1 MEWSSYGVTYV
12 VNDLQINRYK
22 VLKQLRQSKQRY
34 ESGRKSFEQEKM
46 ILQTLNHHAIPSL
59 YDHFLWEKKS
69 FFVMEYMPGKN
80 FEDYIFIDGYVYTE
94 REVFEILY
102 EILEIVSVFHSE
114 GIIHR
119 DLRIPN
125 ILMKE
130 NQISIIDFGL
140 AKWKGEDDERATTYE
155 GEQALMREVHF
166 RSDFMRSVISH
177 YFYYM
182 QDMNLMKNRKNHG
195 TKN

>member
-1 MEWSSYGVTYV
+1 
-12 VNDLQINRYK
+12 
-22 VLKQLRQSKQRY
+22 
-34 ESGRKSFEQEKM
+34 
-46 ILQTLNHHAIPSL
+46 
-59 YDHFLWEKKS
+59 
-69 FFVMEYMPGKN
+69 MEYMPGKN

-140 AKWKGEDDERATTYE
+140 AKWKVRMMSEL
-155 GEQALMREVHF
+155 QL
-166 RSDFMRSVISH
+166 
-177 YFYYM
+177 
-182 QDMNLMKNRKNHG
+182 
-195 TKN
+195 TKVNKL

>member
-1 MEWSSYGVTYV
+1 M
-12 VNDLQINRYK
+12 
-22 VLKQLRQSKQRY
+22 
-34 ESGRKSFEQEKM
+34 
-46 ILQTLNHHAIPSL
+46 
-59 YDHFLWEKKS
+59 
-69 FFVMEYMPGKN
+69 
-80 FEDYIFIDGYVYTE
+80 
-94 REVFEILY
+94 
-102 EILEIVSVFHSE
+102 FHSE

-182 QDMNLMKNRKNHG
+182 QDMNLMKTGKPWYEELTLEHYNREMLMRMLQIKTPYYENVQDLKQDVASALERME
-195 TKN
+195 TPCFKSF

>member
-1 MEWSSYGVTYV
+1 MGSYGVTYV

-46 ILQTLNHHAIPSL
+46 ILQTLNYHAIPSL
-59 YDHFLWEKKS
+59 YDHFIWEKKS
-69 FFVMEYMPGKN
+69 FFVMEYMPGKI

-140 AKWKGEDDERATTYE
+140 AKWKVRMMSEL
-155 GEQALMREVHF
+155 QL
-166 RSDFMRSVISH
+166 
-177 YFYYM
+177 
-182 QDMNLMKNRKNHG
+182 
-195 TKN
+195 TKVNKL

>member
-1 MEWSSYGVTYV
+1 
-12 VNDLQINRYK
+12 
-22 VLKQLRQSKQRY
+22 
-34 ESGRKSFEQEKM
+34 
-46 ILQTLNHHAIPSL
+46 
-59 YDHFLWEKKS
+59 
-69 FFVMEYMPGKN
+69 
-80 FEDYIFIDGYVYTE
+80 FIDGYVYTE

-102 EILEIVSVFHSE
+102 EILESVSVFHSE

-166 RSDFMRSVISH
+166 RSDFYALGHFSLFLLYAGYESNEKQEKPWYEELTLEHYNREILMRMLQIKTP
-177 YFYYM
+177 YYENV
-182 QDMNLMKNRKNHG
+182 QDLKQDVASALERMETPCFKSF
-195 TKN
+195 